1 MTNERT
7 NSYYRDR
14 RMDLLGIRGGLNMK
28 WSFKSGINYTTTIDF
43 DKQPTQE
50 LTELWRELG
59 DYLIELNKRIAGMKK

>member
-1 MTNERT
+1 
-7 NSYYRDR
+7 
-14 RMDLLGIRGGLNMK
+14 MK